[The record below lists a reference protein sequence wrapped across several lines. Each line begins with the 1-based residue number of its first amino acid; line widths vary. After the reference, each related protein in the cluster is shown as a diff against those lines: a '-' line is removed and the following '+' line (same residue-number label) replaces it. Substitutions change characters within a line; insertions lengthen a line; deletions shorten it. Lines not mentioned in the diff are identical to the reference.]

1 MAHHA
6 TTFGDNN
13 TMNVLTRVGRKNG
26 EVDEILMM
34 QVL

>member
-26 EVDEILMM
+26 EADEILMM
-34 QVL
+34 